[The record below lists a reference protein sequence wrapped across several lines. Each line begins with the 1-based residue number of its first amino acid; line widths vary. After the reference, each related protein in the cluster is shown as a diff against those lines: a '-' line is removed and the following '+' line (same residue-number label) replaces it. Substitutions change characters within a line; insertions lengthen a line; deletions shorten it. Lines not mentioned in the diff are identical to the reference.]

1 VAQIQPLAA
10 TTEVELGRSPFLPG
24 NPVQLTSVPGG
35 TLYGVDLAA
44 EHDPNKYQAWRADGS
59 SVQWTEDDL
68 TNLADADV
76 SAPAASAQL
85 ANVVKVNGSVI
96 HRTLDIS
103 VPATGEFSVTNG
115 ARGVA
120 TLVFSG
126 VPVDAATIT
135 LIDNDSGGANTVE
148 FEFDTD
154 DDDLDGA
161 GTEVDTSGDTTAA
174 EAAASFVTAV
184 NTVGAGLEITARDM
198 GDGTVVLFQDNIG
211 AAGNTAV
218 AVAGD
223 TGDAITAPAAFTEGE
238 DAGTVAIQFG
248 DIYSAGT
255 EIELFLQ
262 DTDDIDATVVAAN
275 IPLEWEAKQVVY
287 PSAAMQITRL
297 TR

>member
-1 VAQIQPLAA
+1 MAQIQPLAA

-35 TLYGVDLAA
+35 SLYAVDLAA
-44 EHDPNKYQAWRADGS
+44 ERDPAKYQAWRGDGS

-76 SAPAASAQL
+76 SAPAAAAQL
-85 ANVVKVNGSVI
+85 ANVVKVNGSI
-96 HRTLDIS
+96 INRALAAS

-120 TLVFSG
+120 TVTFSD

-135 LIDNDSGGANTVE
+135 LIDNDGAANTVE
-148 FEFDTD
+148 FEFDTGD
-154 DDDLDGA
+154 DGLTGA

-174 EAAASFVTAV
+174 EAAASFVAAV
-184 NTVGAGLEITARDM
+184 NGVVAGLLITARDM
-198 GDGTVVLFQDNIG
+198 GDGVVVLYQDNIG
-211 AAGNTAV
+211 AAGNTAITI
-218 AVAGD
+218 AGD
-223 TGDAITAPAAFTEGE
+223 TGGAISAPAAFTEGE

-248 DIYSAGT
+248 DIYDDT
-255 EIELFLQ
+255 TTFELFLQ
-262 DTDDIDATVVAAN
+262 DTDDITTTVVAAN

-287 PSAAMQITRL
+287 PSAAMQLTRL